1 MKQEKMIRLPAR
13 KGIPETSIYTE
24 IHTKTGHLDQR
35 DVLMLMP
42 GGPGNEHTVCDY
54 AGKSFADELLP
65 HVDVILFDPRGC
77 GKSSKSPIEYCTL
90 EHYIEDVESI
100 REHFKI
106 PSSRYVLIGVSYGAM
121 AALGYGVK
129 YSPRLKKL
137 ILVCGAVSGEFIEE
151 AKKNLAKIGTPA
163 QQKMGNA
170 ILNGAVDFSSGYY
183 DTMGP
188 TYSYLFEPGMP
199 TPNIAFNA
207 ELFNLGFSKF
217 LREFDYRPKLSQVTC
232 QTLIIAGDGDWI
244 CDINQAKSIH
254 HGISGSKLIIYQD
267 CKHMIWIDQREKF
280 LHDITDFLTH

>member
-1 MKQEKMIRLPAR
+1 MMIKLPAR

-24 IHTKTGHLDQR
+24 IYTKTGHLGQR

-54 AGKSFADELLP
+54 ADNSFASVLLP
-65 HVDVILFDPRGC
+65 HMDVILFDPRGC
-77 GKSSKSPIEYCTL
+77 GKSQKSPIEYCTL
-90 EHYIEDVESI
+90 EHYIEDVENL
-100 REHFKI
+100 REYFKI
-106 PSSRYVLIGVSYGAM
+106 PPNRYALIGVSYGGI

-129 YSPRLKKL
+129 YSSRLKKL
-137 ILVCGAVSGEFIEE
+137 ILVCGATSGEFLEE
-151 AKKNLAKIGTPA
+151 AKRNLSKIGTPA

-170 ILNGAVDFSSGYY
+170 LLNGIFDFSSGGYY

-188 TYSYLFEPGMP
+188 TYSLLFKPGLP

-217 LREFDYRPKLSQVTC
+217 LREFDYRPKLAQIKC

-244 CDINQAKSIH
+244 CDTNQAKSMH
-254 HGISGSKLIIYQD
+254 HGIPDSKLIVYQN
-267 CKHMIWIDQREKF
+267 CKHMIWIDQRDKF
-280 LHDITDFLTH
+280 FHDIIDFLTH